1 MSGVGVPAE
10 EGAAC
15 VFLYAERLF
24 LFGSLTS
31 NVQAVCTVHD
41 SAKMKT

>member
-1 MSGVGVPAE
+1 M
-10 EGAAC
+10 C
-15 VFLYAERLF
+15 VSVCRKNF

-31 NVQAVCTVHD
+31 TVRAVCTVHD